1 MNAVLLI
8 LVTTLLLVVLMQVGK
23 ILELIGVLKGGDEA
37 DEGTNNI
44 NATLLL
50 LLGLGTLVFCIASVF
65 TYKSTFLP
73 IAASEWGVRID
84 KVQNLTLFFTGIVFV
99 VTQVVLF
106 VSVYKY
112 RYKKGRKAYYFPD
125 NNTLELAWTI
135 IPAIVLTVLV
145 IRGLALWFDIF
156 SPTPENA
163 VMIEANAQQFR
174 WTIRYPGMDEEFG
187 PRDLKFVNTTNE
199 LGIDW
204 DDKKSHDDVIPQDI
218 VLPVN
223 TPVRVNIRA
232 LDVLHNFY
240 LPHFRMKMDAVPGIP
255 TGFWFTPTITTDEM
269 RDRIGDPEF
278 NYELACAELC
288 GSAHYNMR
296 KKVVIVSPEE
306 YEAWLGE
313 QTSYYEQVVLPQ
325 ASK

>member
-8 LVTTLLLVVLMQVGK
+8 LAIALLLVVLLQVGK
-23 ILELIGVLKGGDEA
+23 ALELIGVIRGKDDIDER
-37 DEGTNNI
+37 THRV
-44 NATLLL
+44 NAILMVLT
-50 LLGLGTLVFCIASVF
+50 GLGCLVYCIVSVF
-65 TYKSTFLP
+65 TYKHTFLP

-84 KVQNLTLFFTGIVFV
+84 KVQRLTLFFTGIVFV
-99 VTQVVLF
+99 VTQIVLF
-106 VSVYKY
+106 AFVYRY
-112 RYKKGRKAYYFPD
+112 QYKKGRKAFYFPD

-163 VMIEANAQQFR
+163 VTIEANAQQFR
-174 WTIRYPGMDEEFG
+174 WTIRYPGDDEKFG
-187 PRDLKFVNTTNE
+187 PRDLKFVNPTNE

-204 DDKKSHDDVIPQDI
+204 DDAKSQDDVIPQDI

-223 TPVRVNIRA
+223 TPVQVNIRA

-255 TGFWFTPTITTDEM
+255 TGFWFTPTITTAEM
-269 RDRIGDPEF
+269 RDIIGEPDF

-296 KKVVIVSPEE
+296 KKVVIVTPEE
-306 YEAWLGE
+306 YKTWLNE

-325 ASK
+325 ASN